1 MALTLLE
8 LALYFGLLSMVSFGG
23 IPSVTSEMQRLV
35 VDVKGWATPAEFVQL
50 FAVAQ
55 AAPGP
60 NILVVSLL
68 GWKAAGIPG
77 ALVALLAA
85 CIPAGAL
92 AWWVA
97 GLWDRFKDSPWRG
110 IIQRALAPLVVGLI
124 LSGGVVL
131 ATPGG
136 TPDWRMWA
144 IAGATAAATLLTKVN
159 PLWFLGAAGVV
170 GAFLLG

>member
-1 MALTLLE
+1 MAVMLFE
-8 LALYFGLLSMVSFGG
+8 IALYFGILSLVSFGG
-23 IPSVTSEMQRLV
+23 IPAVTSEMQRLV
-35 VDVKGWATPAEFVQL
+35 VDVKGWATPEEFVQL

-60 NILVVSLL
+60 NVLVVSLF
-68 GWKAAGIPG
+68 GWKAAGLAG
-77 ALVALLAA
+77 ALVALVASCL
-85 CIPAGAL
+85 PAGAL

-97 GLWDRFKDSPWRG
+97 GLWERFKDSPWRA
-110 IIQRALAPLVVGLI
+110 IIQKALAPLVVGLI

-144 IAGATAAATLLTKVN
+144 IAATVAAGMLFTKVN
-159 PLWFLGAAGVV
+159 PLWLLGASGVA

>member
-1 MALTLLE
+1 MAVILLE
-8 LALYFGLLSMVSFGG
+8 LALYFGILSLVSFGG
-23 IPSVTSEMQRLV
+23 IPAVTSEMQRLV

-60 NILVVSLL
+60 NVLVVSLL
-68 GWKAAGIPG
+68 GWKAAGIAG
-77 ALVALLAA
+77 ALVALVASCL
-85 CIPAGAL
+85 PAGAL

-97 GLWDRFKDSPWRG
+97 GLWERFKDSPWRA
-110 IIQRALAPLVVGLI
+110 IIQKALAPLVVGLI

-136 TPDWRMWA
+136 TPDWRMWF
-144 IAGATAAATLLTKVN
+144 IAGATAVATLFTRLN
-159 PLWFLGAAGVV
+159 PLWVLGAAGVV